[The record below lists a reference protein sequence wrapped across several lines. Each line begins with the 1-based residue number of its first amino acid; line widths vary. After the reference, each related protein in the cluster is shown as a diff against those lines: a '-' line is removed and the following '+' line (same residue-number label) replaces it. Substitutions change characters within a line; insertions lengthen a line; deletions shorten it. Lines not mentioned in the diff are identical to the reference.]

1 MENDKPEWYTELG
14 TIDNQSEEWGI
25 TTREVSTKELDEL
38 ASAYN
43 QKRVEYEGAKAISND
58 LHAHMESAKFELIKL
73 LQVAGKTKYEAE
85 GIGKITLVDKLSVT
99 TPKTL
104 GDKQLLFGWLESKFG
119 EDYLA
124 YLSINH
130 QTLNSLYNAE
140 LKEAGDNGTEFSVPG
155 LEPATTNTELRFSK
169 TK

>member
-1 MENDKPEWYTELG
+1 MKMEN
-14 TIDNQSEEWGI
+14 EWGI
-25 TTREVSTKELDEL
+25 TTREVSTAELDAL
-38 ASAYN
+38 ASEYN
-43 QKRVEYEGAKAISND
+43 KKRLEYEGAKAISND

-73 LQVAGKTKYEAE
+73 LQAAGKTKYEAE
-85 GIGKITLVDKLSVT
+85 GVGKITLVEKLSVT

-104 GDKQLLFGWLESKFG
+104 EDKAALFGWLKVKFG

-130 QTLNSLYNAE
+130 QTLNSLYNQE
-140 LKEAGDNGTEFSVPG
+140 LKEVAELGAEFNVPG